1 MTSRSPRPS
10 ARCAL
15 RRAGG
20 WRSSRSSCSNEIP
33 ALLLLRQATGRGE
46 EAARRRKSIHLQ
58 RVRGDRQEAGQG
70 FVCQT
75 RRVARQAQAA
85 AIVALL
91 ALILLCLAWEL
102 WLAPLRPGG
111 SWLALKALPLA
122 LPLSGIFSGKR
133 YTYQWSSM
141 LILGYLAEGATRAW
155 TDRGASQLAAAAEI
169 VLSLAFFAAAVAF
182 ARLSRGR

>member
-1 MTSRSPRPS
+1 M
-10 ARCAL
+10 
-15 RRAGG
+15 
-20 WRSSRSSCSNEIP
+20 
-33 ALLLLRQATGRGE
+33 
-46 EAARRRKSIHLQ
+46 
-58 RVRGDRQEAGQG
+58 
-70 FVCQT
+70 
-75 RRVARQAQAA
+75 ARQAQAA

-122 LPLSGIFSGKR
+122 LPLSGILSGKR

-155 TDRGASQLAAAAEI
+155 TETGMSRTLALAELL
-169 VLSLAFFAAAVAF
+169 LSVAFFAAAVSY
-182 ARLSRGR
+182 ARATRAAA